1 MDFGIASVAAITV
14 ICYLVGLIVK
24 SSGLDNKYIPA
35 IVGLCGGVLG
45 VAALFF
51 LEPYWVVSADGAQ
64 LRLPWSQQ
72 TPAPSAEPIPFSSS
86 PVVVVTPEIQTPAY
100 LHAAFLPDEAL
111 YDGSAA
117 ARLTEAGAEAALF
130 DMKTDE
136 GLLHY
141 RSELPLADQAGVNP
155 KDTALN
161 AAILALNGTD
171 GLYTVARVSCFRDN
185 SLPKA
190 RNDMAVRSPAGNWR
204 DNGGYRWLSP
214 SSSDA
219 QGYLID
225 ICLELA
231 GLGFDEI
238 LLDNAGYPVD
248 GNLDYIVRNDAYD
261 SALFPATVRG
271 FYTDL
276 VQRLEE
282 QYPEVVLSVVTDR
295 DTLEA
300 ATSEESGQ
308 TLSGM
313 AERMD
318 RIWVRDLG
326 AAWTQCVQLLDE
338 AGLSRPEVNLV
349 SIDTQAGVSDRSWC
363 LWP

>member
-1 MDFGIASVAAITV
+1 MEHKKTAVIT
-14 ICYLVGLIVK
+14 GA
-24 SSGLDNKYIPA
+24 SSGLGAAMAAEFRRNGFHVVALCRKAPA
-35 IVGLCGGVLG
+35 QGLADEFI
-45 VAALFF
+45 AADLTDP
-51 LEPYWVVSADGAQ
+51 EE
-64 LRLPWSQQ
+64 LRW
-72 TPAPSAEPIPFSSS
+72 SS
-86 PVVVVTPEIQTPAY
+86 PASQAVQDY
-100 LHAAFLPDEAL
+100 LVAL
-111 YDGSAA
+111 
-117 ARLTEAGAEAALF
+117 
-130 DMKTDE
+130 M
-136 GLLHY
+136 
-141 RSELPLADQAGVNP
+141 V
-155 KDTALN
+155 
-161 AAILALNGTD
+161 
-171 GLYTVARVSCFRDN
+171 
-185 SLPKA
+185 
-190 RNDMAVRSPAGNWR
+190 
-204 DNGGYRWLSP
+204 
-214 SSSDA
+214 
-219 QGYLID
+219 
-225 ICLELA
+225 ELA
-231 GLGFDEI
+231 QLGFDEI

>member
-1 MDFGIASVAAITV
+1 MAAI
-14 ICYLVGLIVK
+14 
-24 SSGLDNKYIPA
+24 
-35 IVGLCGGVLG
+35 
-45 VAALFF
+45 
-51 LEPYWVVSADGAQ
+51 
-64 LRLPWSQQ
+64 
-72 TPAPSAEPIPFSSS
+72 
-86 PVVVVTPEIQTPAY
+86 
-100 LHAAFLPDEAL
+100 
-111 YDGSAA
+111 
-117 ARLTEAGAEAALF
+117 AG
-130 DMKTDE
+130 
-136 GLLHY
+136 
-141 RSELPLADQAGVNP
+141 
-155 KDTALN
+155 
-161 AAILALNGTD
+161 
-171 GLYTVARVSCFRDN
+171 
-185 SLPKA
+185 
-190 RNDMAVRSPAGNWR
+190 
-204 DNGGYRWLSP
+204 SP

-313 AERMD
+313 AES
-318 RIWVRDLG
+318 
-326 AAWTQCVQLLDE
+326 AWTGSGSGIRAPPGHSASNCWTKPASPGPRSIWYLSTHRRAFQTAVGASGLDPVKTPNFLSIFLHPDFE
-338 AGLSRPEVNLV
+338 AGLELKIFCSHSSFSVGIWMPFFHLLQFQEAAQRQLLCGLLKFFLEAPP
-349 SIDTQAGVSDRSWC
+349 I
-363 LWP
+363 

>member
-1 MDFGIASVAAITV
+1 M
-14 ICYLVGLIVK
+14 
-24 SSGLDNKYIPA
+24 
-35 IVGLCGGVLG
+35 
-45 VAALFF
+45 
-51 LEPYWVVSADGAQ
+51 
-64 LRLPWSQQ
+64 
-72 TPAPSAEPIPFSSS
+72 
-86 PVVVVTPEIQTPAY
+86 
-100 LHAAFLPDEAL
+100 
-111 YDGSAA
+111 
-117 ARLTEAGAEAALF
+117 
-130 DMKTDE
+130 
-136 GLLHY
+136 
-141 RSELPLADQAGVNP
+141 
-155 KDTALN
+155 
-161 AAILALNGTD
+161 
-171 GLYTVARVSCFRDN
+171 ARVSCFKDDKLSDADRSLNITTN
-185 SLPKA
+185 S
-190 RNDMAVRSPAGNWR
+190 
-204 DNGGYRWLSP
+204 GYRWTDPEGLKWSSP
-214 SSSDA
+214 TSQTVRQYVA
-219 QGYLID
+219 GV
-225 ICLELA
+225 CAELA
-231 GLGFDEI
+231 ALGFDEI

-248 GNLDYIVRNDAYD
+248 GNPDYIVRNDAYD

>member
-1 MDFGIASVAAITV
+1 M
-14 ICYLVGLIVK
+14 
-24 SSGLDNKYIPA
+24 
-35 IVGLCGGVLG
+35 
-45 VAALFF
+45 
-51 LEPYWVVSADGAQ
+51 
-64 LRLPWSQQ
+64 
-72 TPAPSAEPIPFSSS
+72 
-86 PVVVVTPEIQTPAY
+86 
-100 LHAAFLPDEAL
+100 
-111 YDGSAA
+111 
-117 ARLTEAGAEAALF
+117 
-130 DMKTDE
+130 
-136 GLLHY
+136 
-141 RSELPLADQAGVNP
+141 
-155 KDTALN
+155 
-161 AAILALNGTD
+161 
-171 GLYTVARVSCFRDN
+171 SCFRDN

-190 RNDMAVRSPAGNWR
+190 RNDMAVRSPVGNWR